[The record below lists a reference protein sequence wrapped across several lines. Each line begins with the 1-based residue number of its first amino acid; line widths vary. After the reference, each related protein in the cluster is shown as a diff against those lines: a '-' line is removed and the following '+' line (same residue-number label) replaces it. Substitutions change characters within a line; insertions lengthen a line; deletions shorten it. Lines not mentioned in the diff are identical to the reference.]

1 MKNNG
6 IKLHPI
12 GYVSTDVQDVPNFYT
27 ISEVEGRLVID
38 QQYLPG
44 LLEIE
49 AGMEILVVFQFHKS
63 PHFTQERLRVT
74 PPRQEMPR
82 GVFTTRSPIR
92 PNPIGISKLKVLRR
106 ENNII
111 YVCNLDMLDG
121 TPILDIKSVQ

>member
-12 GYVSTDVQDVPNFYT
+12 GYVSTESESVPNFYT
-27 ISEVEGRLVID
+27 ISDVEGRLIID
-38 QQYLPG
+38 EQYLPG

-49 AGMEILVVFQFHKS
+49 AGQEILVVFLFHKS
-63 PHFTQERLRVT
+63 PLFTEERLRVT
-74 PPRQEMPR
+74 PPRQEKPR

-92 PNPIGISKLKVLRR
+92 PNPIGISKLKVTGR
-106 ENNII
+106 EKNAIHI
-111 YVCNLDMLDG
+111 GNLDMLDG